1 MIVKMPYGSESMEA
15 EFPERTVQI
24 PNLAVARL
32 EPVKDLR
39 ATVREALSAPS
50 GMPPLQELVKASSR
64 VVIAFDDATV
74 SSYGP
79 VRSIVINEIMADLE
93 KAGVKS
99 ENVVLICANALH
111 RKFRPQELA
120 QLIGVDLVRDFGSR
134 LGCHDAEDP
143 DSLIY
148 LGKTSGGYDVE
159 VNRNIVDSDLTVYVN
174 AGHNRG
180 FSGGWK
186 SVCVGLSTYRSIR
199 HHHTPDGM
207 SMSIKNNRM
216 HRMLDEMGALLE
228 SKIPGKIFKV
238 DTLLANPFEV
248 AKIFAGSVWE
258 TRKKSLEV
266 LADLFP
272 ARRGLNTDKFDVIIY
287 SVPDSSPYAVNSY
300 MNPLLTLISSGL
312 GYMAG
317 MVQAL
322 GKPGCSVIMVTPC
335 PNQWDRVHHASYP
348 DVWENV
354 LSRTLDPYEI
364 EAQYADEYANHKQ
377 YIEKYRWEYAFHPV
391 HAILATYPLKRLQHI
406 GRVYVAGAKDP
417 DVVGHLGFIPA
428 KKVDEAL
435 RMVEEMKGRDF
446 SLAYVEQGS
455 PPVKLTM

>member
-1 MIVKMPYGSESMEA
+1 MIIEIPYGSESIET
-15 EFPERTVQI
+15 ELPERTVQI
-24 PNLAVARL
+24 PNVAVAEL

-39 ATVREALSAPS
+39 ATVREALSSPS
-50 GMPPLQELVKASSR
+50 GMPPLQELVKPSSQ
-64 VVIAFDDATV
+64 VTIAFDDATL

-79 VRSIVINEIMADLE
+79 VRGIVIKEIMADLE
-93 KAGVKS
+93 KAGVKH

-111 RKFRPQELA
+111 RKFRPEELA
-120 QLIGVDLVRDFGSR
+120 KLIGEDLVRDFGAR

-143 DSLIY
+143 DSLVY
-148 LGKTSGGYDVE
+148 LGKTAGGYDVE
-159 VNRNIVDSDLTVYVN
+159 VNRHVVESDLTIYIN

-216 HRMLDEMGALLE
+216 HRMLDEMGAFLE
-228 SKIPGKIFKV
+228 SKIQGKIFKV
-238 DTLLANPFEV
+238 DTVLANTFEA

-258 TRKKSLEV
+258 TRKKTLEV

-272 ARRGLNTDKFDVIIY
+272 ARRGLSTDKFDVIIY

-335 PNQWDRVHHASYP
+335 PNQWDEVHHPSYP

-364 EAQYADEYANHKQ
+364 EARYAEEYANHKQ

-391 HAILATYPLKRLQHI
+391 HAILAAYPLKRLEHI
-406 GRVYVAGAKDP
+406 GRIFVAGAKDP
-417 DVVGHLGFIPA
+417 DVVDHLGFIPTENVA
-428 KKVDEAL
+428 EAL
-435 RMVEEMKGRDF
+435 RIAEEMEGKDC
-446 SLAYVEQGS
+446 SLAYVEQDL